1 MYTLPFQNR
10 LHFFHTE
17 IISLL
22 FVIVVV
28 NVEVSKAHLKTGLKI
43 KLTLAR
49 GTKHLDHLIAFFGS
63 LAGSC
68 LRSRAL
74 WHGMMVF
81 QAVASFSVPLS
92 QIWEQGNH
100 EMKSSFTSLSSIY
113 MHLMIVLKMLIKSS
127 WSIQNLSPQNTTFWY
142 IIDFFELKELKKNNR
157 CAEQGFLQVRHVFL
171 SLAEILPK
179 RLTCQGSPIWEILPN
194 QLE

>member
-81 QAVASFSVPLS
+81 QAVASFSVPQS

-113 MHLMIVLKMLIKSS
+113 MHLMIVLKTLIKSS
-127 WSIQNLSPQNTTFWY
+127 WSIQNLSPKIRHFDTLLISLSWRN
-142 IIDFFELKELKKNNR
+142 LKK
-157 CAEQGFLQVRHVFL
+157 Q
-171 SLAEILPK
+171 
-179 RLTCQGSPIWEILPN
+179 
-194 QLE
+194 